1 MEDFNSSGFDSGSSA
16 NVGSAA
22 DASVGG
28 STNSTGTTQGSSGNV
43 GTTSNEQLVE
53 IKWNGR
59 TEKIPYSR
67 ALELAQ
73 KGYDYTQKM
82 QQLAR
87 EREEFG
93 STRQRYDQA
102 FSEVRS
108 FLQDKQKVREYLQR
122 LEGTAAQAGRQAAA
136 TGDPDDVVTAQLLNQ
151 KLAEAKQ
158 EITGFAESQLQAMRA
173 QMSTEQLAGQYAQ
186 DLNAHI
192 GGLKKMMPE
201 LRAIPRIDQIL
212 KDDVRAMGPQNIQE
226 AKEMMIEV
234 AKQHQ
239 KQMQQFLMEQRKNEG
254 AQGGSVNPLR
264 NGIEPAGGAPPL
276 PVRDQEGKYVGGIKN
291 PAFKQSIIAE
301 LTQLAQKG

>member
-1 MEDFNSSGFDSGSSA
+1 MEDFTGNTGSDLGSSST
-16 NVGSAA
+16 VGSAA

-28 STNSTGTTQGSSGNV
+28 STNSTA
-43 GTTSNEQLVE
+43 TTSGTGVGNTGSAEQLVS

-59 TEKIPYSR
+59 EERIPYSR

-108 FLQDKQKVREYLQR
+108 FLQDKTKVREYLQR
-122 LEGTAAQAGRQAAA
+122 LEGSANAAGRQAAI
-136 TGDPDDVVTAQLLNQ
+136 TGDEDDVVTAQ
-151 KLAEAKQ
+151 
-158 EITGFAESQLQAMRA
+158 
-173 QMSTEQLAGQYAQ
+173 MSTDQLAGQYTQ

-226 AKEMMIEV
+226 AKEMMVEV

-239 KQMQQFLMEQRKNEG
+239 KQMQQFLMEQRKTEGG
-254 AQGGSVNPLR
+254 AQGGANPLK

-276 PVRDQEGKYVGGIKN
+276 PTRGADGKFEGGIKN

-301 LTQLAQKG
+301 LTQLANKGQ